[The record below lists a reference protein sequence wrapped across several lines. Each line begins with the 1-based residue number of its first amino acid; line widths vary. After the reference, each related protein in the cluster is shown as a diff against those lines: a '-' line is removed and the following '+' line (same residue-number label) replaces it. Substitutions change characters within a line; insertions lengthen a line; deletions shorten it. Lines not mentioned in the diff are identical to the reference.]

1 MLLRVNGDHLRM
13 DKSSSNHITISAM
26 GLDDDIEE
34 DYYNPLYDNLY
45 HVHGLHHHHSD
56 SENENEDMYYYF
68 RNNNYHPPRYDHY
81 AYDKDSGFSSGH
93 LM

>member
-1 MLLRVNGDHLRM
+1 
-13 DKSSSNHITISAM
+13 M

-93 LM
+93 LMWCLLW